1 MCGVHQYG
9 AATQHRGTVLYIIEP
24 QSAPPTGSRVI
35 WHIGTVSDKE
45 HPTFIIYIMPKFP
58 VNLSTVIWEFM
69 RKLTGKLV
77 IQGFS

>member
-9 AATQHRGTVLYIIEP
+9 AATQHRGMGP

-35 WHIGTVSDKE
+35 WHIGTVSEKE
-45 HPTFIIYIMPKFP
+45 NPTFILYIMSKFP

>member
-9 AATQHRGTVLYIIEP
+9 AATQHRGTVLYTYNRAP
-24 QSAPPTGSRVI
+24 KCPTDGQSVPE
-35 WHIGTVSDKE
+35 KE
-45 HPTFIIYIMPKFP
+45 NPTFILYIMSKFP

-69 RKLTGKLV
+69 RKLTGELV